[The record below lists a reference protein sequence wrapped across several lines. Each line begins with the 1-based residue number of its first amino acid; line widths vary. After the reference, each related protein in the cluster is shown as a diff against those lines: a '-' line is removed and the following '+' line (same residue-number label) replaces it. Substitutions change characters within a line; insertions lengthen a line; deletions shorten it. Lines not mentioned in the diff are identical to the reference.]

1 MKKAILLPVLISSLL
16 ISQSLWSQINDQAI
30 ISHKAEVENFR
41 NFKNQQFVNPG
52 SSPLTSE
59 QIGKFRS
66 LTYFPIDYKYRID
79 GIFVKSETET
89 RENLNLSGG
98 GKIELMKVGNVT
110 FKFENR
116 YYELAVYRN
125 NNLPEFADKS
135 QLFIP
140 FSDKTTG
147 NETATG
153 GRYLPVDAPSDGNN
167 IVIDFNRAI
176 NPYGA
181 YNGQQSTI
189 LAPPGNGIGFSVV
202 SGERKYE
209 DR

>member
-1 MKKAILLPVLISSLL
+1 MKKAIFLSVIITGLLF
-16 ISQSLWSQINDQAI
+16 SQNLWSQVNDQAI
-30 ISHKAEVENFR
+30 ITHKSEVENFR
-41 NFKNQQFVNPG
+41 NAKNQQFINPD

-66 LTYFPIDYKYRID
+66 LTYFPIDYKYRVD
-79 GIFVKSETET
+79 GKFVMAETET
-89 RENLNLSGG
+89 RENLNLSDG
-98 GKIELMKVGNVT
+98 GKIELIKVGSVT
-110 FKFENR
+110 FKLEGR

-147 NETATG
+147 NETAAG
-153 GRYLPVDAPSDGNN
+153 GRYLPVNAPAEGNN
-167 IVIDFNRAI
+167 IVIDFNKAI
-176 NPYGA
+176 NPFGA
-181 YNGQQSTI
+181 YNGQQSTV